1 MVFFNG
7 AVKLKVC
14 EATDLRPTEFATRHQ
29 MGLNKTSAAIDPYIA
44 IDVDE
49 THVART
55 TTKQRTVKPV
65 WNEDFTTEVHNGQA
79 IGLTVFHSATI
90 PPDEFVANCTVA
102 LEDLHGKSASDIWV
116 SFNTSHE
123 TGAPSSGIV
132 PYHESRNCKYAA
144 MF

>member
-7 AVKLKVC
+7 SVKLKVC

-29 MGLNKTSAAIDPYIA
+29 MGLNKTPAAIDPYIS

-49 THVART
+49 IHVART
-55 TTKQRTVKPV
+55 TTKQRTFKPV
-65 WNEDFTTEVHNGQA
+65 WNEDFTTEVHNGQM

-102 LEDLHGKSASDIWV
+102 LEDLLGKSATDIWV
-116 SFNTSHE
+116 LGF
-123 TGAPSSGIV
+123 IV
-132 PYHESRNCKYAA
+132 
-144 MF
+144 